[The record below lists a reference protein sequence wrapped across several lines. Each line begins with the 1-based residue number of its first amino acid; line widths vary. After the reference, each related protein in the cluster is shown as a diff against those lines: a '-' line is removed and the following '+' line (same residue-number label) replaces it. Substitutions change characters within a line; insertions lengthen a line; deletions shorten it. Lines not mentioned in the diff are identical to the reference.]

1 MIKRWF
7 NKIVEALT
15 AITPSAKAK
24 ADLRHWYLVDKI
36 AELEVKVGELEN
48 AAYRA
53 SKNS

>member
-7 NKIVEALT
+7 NKMVEALI
-15 AITPSAKAK
+15 AITPSAKA
-24 ADLRHWYLVDKI
+24 DRRHWYLVDKI

-53 SKNS
+53 SKRD